1 MKDEIIDFFKNIK
14 NESLKKHMIAVSSIM
29 KKLAKRFN
37 EDENIWGMVGLLHDI
52 DYEIASIEEHGKI
65 SAEMLKDKL
74 PSFALHAIMAHNE
87 KTGFKP
93 NDRIDYSLIACDAIS
108 GLIVSTALVM
118 PNKKIS
124 EIKIDTLKNKF
135 KDKSFA
141 RKIDR
146 EKIKYCE
153 KVGLSL
159 DEFFSISLDAM
170 NEIADKIG
178 L

>member
-1 MKDEIIDFFKNIK
+1 MHEKDFFENIK
-14 NESLKKHMIAVSSIM
+14 NENLKKHMIAVSAIM
-29 KKLAKRFN
+29 KKLAKKFN
-37 EDENIWGMVGLLHDI
+37 EDENIWRLVGLLHDI
-52 DYEIASIEEHGKI
+52 DYEIASVEEHGKI
-65 SAEMLKDKL
+65 SAEMLKEKL
-74 PSFALHAIMAHNE
+74 PDFALNAIRAHNE
-87 KTGFKP
+87 RTGFKAT
-93 NDRIDYSLIACDAIS
+93 NRIDYSLIACDAIS

-141 RKIDR
+141 KKIDR
-146 EKIKYCE
+146 ERIKYCE
-153 KVGLSL
+153 KIDLSL
-159 DEFFSISLDAM
+159 DEFFSISLEAM

>member
-1 MKDEIIDFFKNIK
+1 MNNEIIDFFKNIG
-14 NESLKKHMIAVSSIM
+14 NENLKKHMIAVSAIM
-29 KKLAKRFN
+29 KKLAKKFN
-37 EDENIWGMVGLLHDI
+37 EDENIWGTVGLLHDI
-52 DYEIASIEEHGKI
+52 DYEVASVEEHGKI

-74 PSFALHAIMAHNE
+74 PSFALDAIRAHNE

-93 NDRIDYSLIACDAIS
+93 SNRIDYSLIACDAIS

-146 EKIKYCE
+146 ERIKYCE
-153 KVGLSL
+153 KIGLSL